1 MRGNTDQ
8 LISSNLDSCAY
19 DPETS
24 ELDVTFK
31 SGGTW
36 TYRNVNQQE
45 YEGLLTAPS
54 AGKYFHNI
62 IRGKPSSR
70 A

>member
-1 MRGNTDQ
+1 MRGKTVQ
-8 LISSNLDSCAY
+8 LVSSNLDSCAY
-19 DPETS
+19 DDETS

-36 TYRNVNQQE
+36 TYTGISPEE
-45 YEGLLTAPS
+45 YAGLLSAPS
-54 AGKYFHNI
+54 AGKYFHQNI
-62 IRGKPSSR
+62 KGKASSR